1 MNASLQGWSLW
12 ITLAGATIGTYICR
26 AVGVLLAKRINQ
38 ESEIF
43 RYLAAVT
50 YAMVAALVV
59 RMVLMPIGLLST
71 VPVWIRL
78 LICILSIGVMVSRPT
93 HRLVPAL
100 LTGTLLMLAYGIIR

>member
-1 MNASLQGWSLW
+1 LW
-12 ITLAGATIGTYICR
+12 LALAGATIGTYICR
-26 AVGVLLAKRINQ
+26 AVGVLLTKRINQ

-78 LICILSIGVMVSRPT
+78 LICILSIGVMVSKPT

-100 LTGTLLMLAYGIIR
+100 LTGTLMMLAYGIIR

>member
-1 MNASLQGWSLW
+1 MNVSLQGWGLW
-12 ITLAGATIGTYICR
+12 VALAGATVGTYICR

-93 HRLVPAL
+93 HHLVPAL
-100 LTGTLLMLAYGIIR
+100 LTGTSLMLAYGIIR

>member
-1 MNASLQGWSLW
+1 MNASLQGWGLW
-12 ITLAGATIGTYICR
+12 VVLAGATVGTYICR

-38 ESEIF
+38 DSEIF

-78 LICILSIGVMVSRPT
+78 LICILSIGVMLSKPT